1 MQMEVEV
8 EGLEP
13 VERVDIVEG
22 PGQAEEDQEEDEDLE
37 DILADWDDEDLY
49 HFIPA
54 PSPPPQSPPQSPSNS
69 PEPPRASSSRAT
81 ALDLD
86 DNSSDLFEE
95 EYPGAGQV
103 IRMNQDLHQQ
113 WRDRFGVGEE
123 DEDAEEAQVDAGSA
137 EDEDRMEVDEEERR
151 GSTKSRRKKKN
162 KKPSLRA
169 SAYAPFASSRDWYVA
184 QWVVNE
190 GIGHKSFDRFLE
202 IPGVVESLGLSYT
215 TVEGL
220 HKQVDSLPERAK
232 WKSKYIWF
240 EDKPDDKH
248 LVQYRD
254 PLEAIEALLGNP
266 AHAKHI
272 VYRPRKVFSSQ
283 TKEVRVYNEM
293 WTGKWWYSVQS
304 SLEAQGHKGATV
316 APVIIATDKTQLTQH
331 SGNKAAYPV
340 YLTLGNIPRSIRRK
354 PSQHA
359 CVLIGYLSVEK
370 INTSDLQAQEKSARV
385 QRLFHQS
392 MHRILSP
399 LIKAGLHGVEMTCAD
414 GGVRRIFPIL
424 AAYVADYPEQCL
436 VTCSKY
442 GTCPRCRR
450 PAKELGEPTPGE
462 LRKKNWTLGVI
473 QNAKDSND
481 KRTSFFKACMAED
494 VSGGVPEP
502 FWKDFPYCDIHS
514 CITPDVLHQL
524 YQGVFKYIVDWT
536 GTIFNKE
543 ELDACIRSL
552 PPAFGTRHFKNG
564 ISCLAQISGSE
575 RKHMARILLACLAG
589 RLARPVLV
597 ATRSILD
604 FIYLAQY
611 PTHSDTT
618 LLYMQNA
625 LDTFLEHRYV
635 FQELGLRDDFNIPK
649 FHSLLHYID
658 SIKRYGT
665 TDNYNT
671 EMFERFHIDFAKEG
685 WRASNKRDERPQ
697 MAQWLS
703 RQEKVASFSAY
714 LDSQQPMQD
723 VQVESSAKG
732 IRITKSPHQPHQ
744 LISSV
749 EVMHDA
755 AGLTRAIKEYINS
768 LVDRR
773 ENVARHNLPFSQIDI
788 YHNFRFT
795 RDEVGYDEAL
805 PSSRGNTEVVHCK
818 PSNEKHV
825 ARFDTVVVYDNSDE
839 AESTGLEDC
848 RNAYW
853 AP

>member
-1 MQMEVEV
+1 MEMEVEDL
-8 EGLEP
+8 GP
-13 VERVDIVEG
+13 AERVDIVEG
-22 PGQAEEDQEEDEDLE
+22 PGQAEEDQKEEDKDLE

-54 PSPPPQSPPQSPSNS
+54 PSPPPQSPPPRSPSNS
-69 PEPPRASSSRAT
+69 PEPPHASSSRAT

-86 DNSSDLFEE
+86 DNSSGLFEE
-95 EYPGAGQV
+95 EYPGAGHV
-103 IRMNQDLHQQ
+103 IRMNQDLHGQ
-113 WRDRFGVGEE
+113 WRDRFGVGEVDE
-123 DEDAEEAQVDAGSA
+123 DEEDPQVDAGLA

-151 GSTKSRRKKKN
+151 GSTKSRQKKK
-162 KKPSLRA
+162 
-169 SAYAPFASSRDWYVA
+169 
-184 QWVVNE
+184 
-190 GIGHKSFDRFLE
+190 HKEKAEEKEQETVSPCIRLLPICFQQRLME
-202 IPGVVESLGLSYT
+202 I
-215 TVEGL
+215 
-220 HKQVDSLPERAK
+220 
-232 WKSKYIWF
+232 KYIWF
-240 EDKPDDKH
+240 EDKPDNKH

-283 TKEVRVYNEM
+283 TKEVRVYNEI

-316 APVIIATDKTQLTQH
+316 APVMIATDKTQLTQY

-370 INTSDLQAQEKSARV
+370 INMSALQAQEKSARV
-385 QRLFHQS
+385 QRLFYQS
-392 MHRILSP
+392 MHHILSP
-399 LIKAGLHGVEMTCAD
+399 LIKAGLHSVEMTCAD

-436 VTCSKY
+436 ITCSKY

-494 VSGGVPEP
+494 VSEGVPEP

-514 CITPDVLHQL
+514 CIMPDVLHQL

-552 PPAFGTRHFKNG
+552 PPAFGTHHFKNG

-575 RKHMARILLACLAG
+575 CKHMARILLACLAG
-589 RLARPVLV
+589 RLTHPVLV
-597 ATRSILD
+597 TTRSILD

-625 LDTFLEHRYV
+625 LDTVLEHHYV
-635 FQELGLRDDFNIPK
+635 FQELGLCDDFNIPK
-649 FHSLLHYID
+649 FHSL
-658 SIKRYGT
+658 
-665 TDNYNT
+665 
-671 EMFERFHIDFAKEG
+671 
-685 WRASNKRDERPQ
+685 
-697 MAQWLS
+697 
-703 RQEKVASFSAY
+703 
-714 LDSQQPMQD
+714 
-723 VQVESSAKG
+723 
-732 IRITKSPHQPHQ
+732 PH
-744 LISSV
+744 
-749 EVMHDA
+749 
-755 AGLTRAIKEYINS
+755 
-768 LVDRR
+768 
-773 ENVARHNLPFSQIDI
+773 
-788 YHNFRFT
+788 
-795 RDEVGYDEAL
+795 
-805 PSSRGNTEVVHCK
+805 
-818 PSNEKHV
+818 
-825 ARFDTVVVYDNSDE
+825 
-839 AESTGLEDC
+839 
-848 RNAYW
+848 
-853 AP
+853 